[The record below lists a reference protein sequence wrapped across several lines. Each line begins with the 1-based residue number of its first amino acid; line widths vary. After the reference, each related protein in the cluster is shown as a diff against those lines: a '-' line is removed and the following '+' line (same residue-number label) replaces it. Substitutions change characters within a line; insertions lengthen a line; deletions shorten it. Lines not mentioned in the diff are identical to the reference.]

1 MKTIE
6 IIVSP
11 DGQTRLE
18 TKGFVGPACQEAS
31 RFLRRT
37 LGNPLRETKTSDFFI
52 TCPDGSVHVRDRE

>member
-18 TKGFVGPACQEAS
+18 TRGFAGASCREAS
-31 RFLRRT
+31 AFLEKA
-37 LGNPLRETKTSDFFI
+37 LGQATAEQVTAEF
-52 TCPDGSVHVRDRE
+52 HVAQSGERQQQRH